1 MASKDERV
9 GAAGDERSRS
19 PVPALVAG
27 WAVFTLA
34 NAQRIAVVPFFNEF
48 RRAYGID
55 YAAAGGLLSAYLLG
69 YLLAQIPAGLA
80 VDNLPTR
87 RVTIAGLAMLALTS
101 LLFAVT
107 DRLGPAIL
115 LRGLM
120 GVSAAALYSSTVKL
134 TLGGFSRRGTVMGLL
149 QSGAGTGAVVGL
161 FAMPLLAQAT
171 SVRTAFV
178 MLAAFS
184 GATFLYALVYLPRGA
199 SGRSGAEPLA
209 AQLGRIVARRQFVY
223 LSACAALALFSAYGV
238 TAWIPT
244 YLRNAFGFTI
254 ASAGAVASLINV
266 ALLVASP
273 FAGML
278 SDRFATRASA
288 VIIGF
293 AMLVGAFA
301 LLVAVPGAVWV
312 AVSATLAGI
321 GLALTLPILTTVTT
335 EIFGIERAGVAV
347 SLNLAV
353 GQVSSTISGVL
364 LGYVLDATGSFTR
377 VWTVGLAVAACGLVP
392 ALGLR
397 RLELSQAAGGRA
409 RPPALSRP
417 AQDDTRRS

>member
-1 MASKDERV
+1 VSVEA
-9 GAAGDERSRS
+9 SRS
-19 PVPALVAG
+19 AVPALVAG

-48 RRAYGID
+48 RHDFGID

-80 VDNLPTR
+80 ADNLPTR
-87 RVTIAGLAMLALTS
+87 HVTAAGLAMLALTS
-101 LLFAVT
+101 LLFAVS

-134 TLGGFSRRGTVMGLL
+134 TLGAAGRRGAAMGLL
-149 QSGAGTGAVVGL
+149 QSGAGTGMVVGL

-178 MLAAFS
+178 VLAAFS
-184 GATFLYALVYLPRGA
+184 GATFVYALLYLPRGP
-199 SGRSGAEPLA
+199 SGPPAAEPLA
-209 AQLGRIVARRQFVY
+209 VQLGRIVRRRHFVY

-238 TAWIPT
+238 TAWLPT
-244 YLRNAFGFTI
+244 YLRNAFGFTA
-254 ASAGAVASLINV
+254 ASSGAVASLINV

-273 FAGML
+273 LAGIL
-278 SDRFATRASA
+278 SDRVDARASA

-293 AMLVGAFA
+293 AVLAGAFA

-312 AVSATLAGI
+312 AVSAALAGI
-321 GLALTLPILTTVTT
+321 GLALTLPVLTTVTT
-335 EIFGIERAGVAV
+335 EMFGIERAGVAI

-353 GQVSSTISGVL
+353 GQVASTVSGVL
-364 LGYVLDATGSFTR
+364 LGSILDATGSFTR
-377 VWTVGLAVAACGLVP
+377 VWGVSLAVAACGIVP

-397 RLELSQAAGGRA
+397 RLELSQAAGGHA
-409 RPPALSRP
+409 RPAAVSML
-417 AQDDTRRS
+417 AHDDKGRSVP

>member
-1 MASKDERV
+1 VSIE
-9 GAAGDERSRS
+9 GSRN

-48 RRAYGID
+48 RSAFGID
-55 YAAAGGLLSAYLLG
+55 YTAAGGLLSAYLLG
-69 YLLAQIPAGLA
+69 YVLGQIPAGLA
-80 VDNLPTR
+80 ADNLPTR
-87 RVTIAGLAMLALTS
+87 HVTAVGLAMLTLTS
-101 LLFAVT
+101 SLFAVS

-120 GVSAAALYSSTVKL
+120 GMSAAALYSSTVKL
-134 TLGGFSRRGTVMGLL
+134 MLSGSARRGAAMGLL
-149 QSGAGTGAVVGL
+149 QSGAGTGTVVGL
-161 FAMPLLAQAT
+161 FAMPLLAQTT
-171 SVRTAFV
+171 SLRTAFL

-184 GATFLYALVYLPRGA
+184 GATLIYALVYLPRGA
-199 SGRSGAEPLA
+199 SGRPGAEPLT
-209 AQLGRIVARRQFVY
+209 AQLGQIVTRRPFLY
-223 LSACAALALFSAYGV
+223 LSACASLALFSAYGV

-254 ASAGAVASLINV
+254 ASSGAVASLINV

-278 SDRFATRASA
+278 SDRFDTRASA

-293 AMLVGAFA
+293 AVLVGAFA
-301 LLVAVPGAVWV
+301 LLVAVPGVAWV
-312 AVSATLAGI
+312 AVSAALAGV
-321 GLALTLPILTTVTT
+321 GLALTLPILTTLTT
-335 EIFGIERAGVAV
+335 EMFGIERAGVAV

-353 GQVSSTISGVL
+353 GQVASTISGVL
-364 LGYVLDATGSFTR
+364 LGYILDATGSFTR
-377 VWTVGLAVAACGLVP
+377 VWSVGLAVAAGGIVP

-397 RLELSQAAGGRA
+397 RLEASQSAGGHA
-409 RPPALSRP
+409 RQAALSRL
-417 AQDDTRRS
+417 AQDDNRRSCR